1 MNSTSIEGNQLE
13 DAEDTLRDL
22 GKRLWVLAEWLAT
35 TPHGGDCGYDM
46 CLWCYALGGAEG
58 TRAGIVIPALLEI
71 RDYFQEPR
79 EQMPDGDTLRKGV

>member
-1 MNSTSIEGNQLE
+1 MSEGYDVNNTSIEGNQLV
-13 DAEDTLRDL
+13 DAEDTLRYL
-22 GKRLWVLAEWLAT
+22 GQRLWVLAEWLAT

-71 RDYFQEPR
+71 RDYFQAEEPR
-79 EQMPDGDTLRKGV
+79 EWFE